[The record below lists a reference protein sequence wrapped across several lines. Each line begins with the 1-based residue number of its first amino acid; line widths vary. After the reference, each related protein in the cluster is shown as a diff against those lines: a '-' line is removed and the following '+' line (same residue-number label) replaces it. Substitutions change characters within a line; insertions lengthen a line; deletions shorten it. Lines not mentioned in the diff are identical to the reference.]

1 MLINDSTR
9 QRVDW
14 SGPNNI
20 GEKQSYF
27 QGFMTSTNDQFQE
40 LSQNFMYGPMMHGY
54 PMYPYAYHPYPMPPF
69 DYYYQRGYNYPA
81 LTGPTADE
89 LWTAH
94 DEEDATST
102 LWADAASYA
111 NVRAKI
117 FAASE
122 TSRLPELP
130 NSSAS
135 SGLFPSI
142 DRTPIR
148 FERVK
153 VSVDA

>member
-69 DYYYQRGYNYPA
+69 DYYYQRGYNYP
-81 LTGPTADE
+81 PPM
-89 LWTAH
+89 
-94 DEEDATST
+94 
-102 LWADAASYA
+102 SYEQHMM
-111 NVRAKI
+111 RRMPHQPYEQMQHPMPM
-117 FAASE
+117 SE
-122 TSRLPELP
+122 QKFLQLQRHQDYQNFQTHQRLQDCFQ
-130 NSSAS
+130 A
-135 SGLFPSI
+135 
-142 DRTPIR
+142 
-148 FERVK
+148 
-153 VSVDA
+153 